1 MSLVAW
7 RKGVYVKFFL
17 DMMIVI
23 KVVNEKTQ

>member
-7 RKGVYVKFFL
+7 RKGVYVNLFL
-17 DMMIVI
+17 NMMIVI